1 MTARMAKVAAAW
13 LLAILLAALAG
24 GCATTSPAAPT
35 ASEAVLS
42 AQLESL
48 IVVPRPRDDGTYRRA
63 YFGRAWADT
72 DQSGCRQRVI
82 CRLWSGYWT

>member
-1 MTARMAKVAAAW
+1 MAKGGAAW

-24 GCATTSPAAPT
+24 GCATTSPPLP

-48 IVVPRPRDDGTYRRA
+48 TVVPRPRDDGTYRRA
-63 YFGRAWADT
+63 YFGRAWVDT

-82 CRLWSGYWT
+82 CKSSSG